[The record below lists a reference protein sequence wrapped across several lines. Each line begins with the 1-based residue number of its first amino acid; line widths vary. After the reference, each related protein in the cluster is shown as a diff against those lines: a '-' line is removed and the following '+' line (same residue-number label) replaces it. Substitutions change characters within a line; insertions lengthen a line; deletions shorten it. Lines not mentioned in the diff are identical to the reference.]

1 MCIACV
7 LTIPSFLCL
16 VKEKMNSIL
25 RRRAGAQHL
34 PDSSRKKAKEEE
46 PLGSCSTQKNKAPS
60 ETARPAGNT
69 ITAGLSSAVGMGSR
83 PVGSAAFT
91 APQPAHRN
99 GWNSPRACADHDV
112 WYSYNFPLSFSLLFL
127 QSHRQCGMLNK
138 MVGFFILWN
147 PQLLA
152 LSGSKKFMWKAEMMR
167 PLWTVPV

>member
-16 VKEKMNSIL
+16 VKEKMNSML

-69 ITAGLSSAVGMGSR
+69 ITAGLSSA
-83 PVGSAAFT
+83 FT
-91 APQPAHRN
+91 APQPVHRN